1 MDPTP
6 LHPPPGRSLKAMWA
20 TIGALAVAVAALGG
34 VLLHQLARNADSAP
48 ASPVAAAPP
57 MLAPAPDDGKPGLVP
72 AAPPP
77 PVVAQAPAPVRAP
90 DVLPPPAAPAA
101 AAPAPRPVPVC
112 ATCGHVESVHPV
124 QRQVP
129 ATGVGAVAGGVLGG
143 VLGNQIGHGNG
154 RTAAT
159 VIGAV
164 GGGFAGNE
172 VEKRYH
178 TATVYEVGVRMQDG
192 SLRTVETATA
202 PPVGKAVTLKGK
214 LLQPA
219 DGHK

>member
-1 MDPTP
+1 VQ
-6 LHPPPGRSLKAMWA
+6 HR
-20 TIGALAVAVAALGG
+20 V
-34 VLLHQLARNADSAP
+34 P
-48 ASPVAAAPP
+48 AS
-57 MLAPAPDDGKPGLVP
+57 
-72 AAPPP
+72 
-77 PVVAQAPAPVRAP
+77 
-90 DVLPPPAAPAA
+90 
-101 AAPAPRPVPVC
+101 
-112 ATCGHVESVHPV
+112 
-124 QRQVP
+124 
-129 ATGVGAVAGGVLGG
+129 GVGAVAGGVLGG
-143 VLGNQIGHGNG
+143 VLGHQIGSGNG

-178 TATVYEVGVRMQDG
+178 TVTAYEVGVRMQDG

-219 DGHK
+219 DGRK